1 MSRNQP
7 FEDVVQE
14 LLLEESRPSH
24 AALVRWCRRYP
35 GHREELE
42 KFFADWAVDAALPEQ
57 FTEDDDRMGART
69 ADYALDLLR
78 RQRAASRPA
87 PAPEAAKGRRLSEHD
102 QVVLI
107 AVHLLGGEGT
117 PAAITLRLDEML
129 EKPPLLGSVFVSL
142 DRLESRGLVY
152 SHQKESGGEPRTCY
166 NVTLAGQRALT
177 EIDIPARKWIEG
189 LEDLT

>member
-14 LLLEESRPSH
+14 LLLEESKPSH
-24 AALVRWCRRYP
+24 AALVRWCQRYP
-35 GHREELE
+35 GYREELE

-57 FTEDDDRMGART
+57 FSEDDDRMAART
-69 ADYALDLLR
+69 TSYALHLLR
-78 RQRAASRPA
+78 RQRAASKPA
-87 PAPEAAKGRRLSEHD
+87 PAAAEGKRLSELD

-117 PAAITLRLDEML
+117 PVTITLRAGEMV
-129 EKPPLLGSVFVSL
+129 EKYGQLGSVLMSL
-142 DRLESRGLVY
+142 DRLQKWGMVY
-152 SHQKESGGEPRTCY
+152 ADHKDSDKPKTYY

-177 EIDIPARKWIEG
+177 EVDIPARKWIEG